1 MTAFA
6 NRRFLYTLIFH
17 VLPSAAFRIPGAI
30 VRAGFKQLPLGPAVW
45 NGFAGALMAKTP
57 PDQLRAILPSTIDVY
72 DAWVGSH
79 GASRAVDILAADNST
94 RLLWLGP
101 RKSNKVVLFFHGMML
116 CSSAPP
122 RCRTTAKVERWW
134 ICDAAFQR
142 TPGLDGIYQNGGRK
156 GWDPA
161 ERVHS
166 GIRFGSALRK

>member
-6 NRRFLYTLIFH
+6 NWRFLYTLIFH

-30 VRAGFKQLPLGPAVW
+30 VRAWFKQLPLGPAVR

-57 PDQLRAILPSTIDVY
+57 PDQLQAILPYTIDVY

-79 GASRAVDILAADNST
+79 GASRAVDILAADNAT

-116 CSSAPP
+116 CSFAPP
-122 RCRTTAKVERWW
+122 RCQTTAKVERWW